1 MRHKNRF
8 QLFLFSTLSMITQ
21 YLNKNRPQHN
31 HTFDSFLCKIGHFFV
46 LFWLVLFFYFAHTVN
61 CSATTHFEKKLKF
74 VDMVDINALKKIYC
88 ARSCRSC
95 FKDPQINS

>member
-46 LFWLVLFFYFAHTVN
+46 LFWLVLFFNLLILSTAVLQRTL
-61 CSATTHFEKKLKF
+61 KKKFKF

-95 FKDPQINS
+95 LKDPQINS